1 MTPQEIAARLTAIHT
16 ALVEKIGEQPFLAPD
31 LTVSQGGKCR
41 IDINKAYGKGS
52 DDCYLGTAKGDTFE
66 ETLAAADAFISAL
79 PNPHETAKR
88 GWQKKLG
95 AVIDEGHALNLPTDV
110 MAPLGAA
117 SQAMTKNLIVKEA
130 VK

>member
-16 ALVEKIGEQPFLAPD
+16 ALVEKTGEQPFLAPD

-41 IDINKAYGKGS
+41 IDINKAYG
-52 DDCYLGTAKGDTFE
+52 
-66 ETLAAADAFISAL
+66 
-79 PNPHETAKR
+79 N
-88 GWQKKLG
+88 
-95 AVIDEGHALNLPTDV
+95 VIDEGHALNLTTDV
-110 MAPLGAA
+110 MGPLGAA